1 MKKNTMY
8 SALLIGCLCFLS
20 TLATAQ
26 VDTTQNAKNAALLQ
40 AEIQQNEQL
49 KNEATQ
55 TAAQKNA
62 NRLQEAQSLSKEN
75 KAIAKTASRV
85 DHDAATAARDS
96 RRAVAAEKK
105 AQKQRIKAD
114 KLAAKAA
121 QSTAKSNQN

>member
-1 MKKNTMY
+1 MKHNVIY
-8 SALLIGCLCFLS
+8 SAVLIGCFCFLS

-26 VDTTQNAKNAALLQ
+26 VDTTQATKNAVLLK

-49 KNEATQ
+49 KLEATQ

-62 NRLQEAQSLSKEN
+62 NRLEEAQSLSKEN
-75 KAIAKTASRV
+75 KAVAKAASRV
-85 DHDAATAARDS
+85 DHDAADAARDS
-96 RRAVAAEKK
+96 RRAVSAEKK